1 MRTNLLSLISLAT
14 LVLAQSALA
23 AVSIAPMPTARGA
36 TGHIIENALPT
47 AAQTHEVVKVPNS
60 NIVLVSQLSNSV
72 LVKARVDDV
81 GQILAVSAFQIGSA
95 SSQLHGLTLS
105 KRFPGKVWL
114 TLQADNLLL
123 LIDPRPLLLN
133 LAPVVHKEIKVP
145 EGKGPHYIGEYGD
158 DLWVSLQ
165 DSSAVLRISHVNT
178 TNYDHYPALPRPIFV
193 AQHPLNKNFYSSQDN
208 SAKIIKIDTATK
220 KTSQI
225 EIPASVG
232 ATPVGLISG
241 PKGVWFTLLGS
252 STEGTGT
259 IGFIGA
265 NDVVVPFKLKSQLGQ
280 NASLLHLTFDM
291 NADSN
296 KTLWLLSSS
305 IINSKA
311 LDMIIKVTFDAEWTS
326 IVSEEVTVMPTQQ
339 NKAHRIIQTAANQFF
354 ATELATSKLVSFRT
368 TN

>member
-1 MRTNLLSLISLAT
+1 
-14 LVLAQSALA
+14 
-23 AVSIAPMPTARGA
+23 MPTAHGP
-36 TGHIIENALPT
+36 THHILENALPT

-60 NIVLVSQLSNSV
+60 NTVLVSQLSNSV
-72 LVKARVDDV
+72 LVKARVDSM
-81 GQILAVSAFQIGSA
+81 GQVTALSAFQIGSP

-105 KRFPGKVWL
+105 KRYPGNVWL
-114 TLQADNLLL
+114 TLQAENLLL
-123 LIDPRPLLLN
+123 LIDPRPILLN
-133 LAPVVHKEIKVP
+133 LAPRVIQEIKVP

-178 TNYDHYPALPRPIFV
+178 TSYDHYPALPRPIFV
-193 AQHPLNKNFYSSQDN
+193 AQHPINKNFYSSQDN

-225 EIPASVG
+225 DIPATAG
-232 ATPVGLISG
+232 ATPVGLIAG

-265 NDVVVPFKLKSQLGQ
+265 TDVVVPFKLKSQLGQ

-311 LDMIIKVTFDAEWTS
+311 LDMIIKVTFNADWTS
-326 IVSEEVTVMPTQQ
+326 I
-339 NKAHRIIQTAANQFF
+339 
-354 ATELATSKLVSFRT
+354 
-368 TN
+368 